1 MFEIYSATIVGLMD
15 IISVIFSE
23 PQSSGWGKLDTVL
36 TLLLA
41 SFFTLCWVVPLYGMG
56 EDEFKLIVFI
66 QTFLYWLLFMLLPS
80 FVIYTSLLHVVFW
93 VVNTLNK

>member
-1 MFEIYSATIVGLMD
+1 MFDIYSATIVGLMD

-23 PQSSGWGKLDTVL
+23 SQSSGWGKLDTVL

-41 SFFTLCWVVPLYGMG
+41 SLFTLYWVVLLYCMAEG
-56 EDEFKLIVFI
+56 EFKLTVFI

-80 FVIYTSLLHVVFW
+80 FVIYSFLLQVIFW